1 MKLSEKMK
9 SAENAYNKNIKA
21 VEEEL
26 AKNAKINMANSRVK
40 AGELEER
47 IAKRFEEK
55 LKNRE

>member
-1 MKLSEKMK
+1 MK

-26 AKNAKINMANSRVK
+26 EKNAKINMANSRVK
-40 AGELEER
+40 SGELEER

>member
-1 MKLSEKMK
+1 MK

-26 AKNAKINMANSRVK
+26 EKNAKINMANSRVK